1 MIEIEKNICEIE
13 NADIKNIF
21 AFREK
26 NSNKG
31 DFGKCG
37 LIGGSKEYSGAL
49 KLANASMVSV
59 RSGVGIVRVIIRE
72 NIVNYINPYLLEQTL
87 FILDDNISDAVYG
100 LDSIGIGM
108 GWGREPRN
116 KEILGWILNN
126 YSGNV
131 VIDADGLNTLVNMGL
146 NILKK
151 SKSSVVLTPHLK
163 EFSRLCGN
171 SIEDIKEN
179 SIEIAKSFAQEYGVI
194 LLLKGSTTIITD
206 GVMVYLV
213 KRGCAGMATAGSG
226 DVLSGILT
234 GLLAYNDYS
243 LLTVASGAYLAGVA
257 GEIAEEKY
265 TDIAMKAS
273 DTIEFIPSAIKLI
286 RDN

>member
-72 NIVNYINPYLLEQTL
+72 NIVNYINPCLLEQTL

-108 GWGREPRN
+108 GWGREPQN